1 MESSLTLLSRAKH
14 ELSKV
19 VTLDDAKDIRD
30 KAEAIRHYLKQSQ
43 DSLDAQNYAAE
54 VRIRAERRMGEMLA
68 DGIDHKGGRPEKN
81 GDTVSPFSLNSLGI
95 HKKASSRWQSI
106 ASIPDE
112 QFDAKVRETVEA
124 KKELTSSAFLKLA
137 KKLKNGEPE
146 PKEVT
151 ILDLISDARQCIR
164 DLRDRFGDDEAT
176 LIGILQDEIEDMEA
190 ENGSD

>member
-54 VRIRAERRMGEMLA
+54 VRIRAERRIGEMLA
-68 DGIDHKGGRPEKN
+68 SVEMRGRPEK
-81 GDTVSPFSLNSLGI
+81 GCSVQPFSLSSLGI
-95 HKKASSRWQSI
+95 EKTASSRWQSI

-112 QFDAKVRETVEA
+112 QFDAKVRETVKA
-124 KKELTSSAFLKLA
+124 KKELTSSAFLSLA

-176 LIGILQDEIEDMEA
+176 LIGILLDEIRCMET